1 MDRTSWIAVIICFIL
16 LLAYGPVVN
25 HLYPPQPRPAQP
37 ATATLP
43 PSAEPLPTP
52 GNGTPA
58 VPAPPASQPEIAS
71 APGDFT
77 PDLPP
82 EQVAVLENSLFAV
95 TLTTHGGAVKEV
107 TLKQHQAENGKPVV
121 LNSASSQPLLNLSGW
136 GGPGSLQA
144 YTLESST
151 PASATFTRVL
161 RPGLSL
167 SRTYT
172 LGDNY
177 QIRLS
182 QTVFNTGTSP
192 EALPAYD
199 LHLGTAAS
207 VYFTPGERPYV
218 GLSWF
223 TQDRDYIKHKL
234 PEFDGFR
241 PLGIPFSSGK
251 SILQSKEGVELRWA
265 AVKSQF
271 FAVVVACEGFNA
283 SGVKGV
289 RRELPA
295 FRPKNEPIPDGIEAA
310 LAVPGV
316 AVGPASSYQQQFL
329 VYAGPK
335 EDHRLR
341 PLPDQI
347 DHVMEFGWMGP
358 VSRPLLMFMN
368 VVHNWT
374 GNYGLSII
382 LLTIVVKGVL
392 WWPQG
397 AANRSM
403 KRMAA
408 VGPLM
413 KEMQEK
419 YKDDP
424 KKLNEKM
431 LDIYRDY
438 GVNPVGGCLPMLI
451 QLPVFLGF
459 YYMLL
464 SAIELRHAGF
474 LWVADLSQP
483 DTIWRLPIPGLEF
496 PVNPMPLIMA
506 ATMYW
511 SMQSTPQ
518 PAGVDNPAYKI
529 MKFMPLIFLLF
540 CYNFSS
546 ALSLYWT
553 VQNLLSIVQIK
564 VNNLT
569 PAPTLEELKAEAQR
583 KRKQRKAGPWNRT

>member
-1 MDRTSWIAVIICFIL
+1 MDRTSWIAVIVCFLL

-25 HLYPPQPRPAQP
+25 HFYPPAPRPAAPRAVEAP
-37 ATATLP
+37 AAPSQVSGNGASLVP
-43 PSAEPLPTP
+43 PAPVAEIAPSAPT
-52 GNGTPA
+52 T
-58 VPAPPASQPEIAS
+58 
-71 APGDFT
+71 
-77 PDLPP
+77 DLPA
-82 EQVAVLENSLFAV
+82 EETVVLENNLFAV
-95 TLTTHGGAVKEV
+95 TFTTHGGAIRGVSLKE
-107 TLKQHQAENGKPVV
+107 HQAGDGKPVV
-121 LNSASSQPLLNLSGW
+121 LNAAATLPLLNLRGW
-136 GGPGSLQA
+136 GDDAPIHA
-144 YTLESST
+144 FAIESRTDS
-151 PASATFTRVL
+151 SITFTRMI

-167 SRTYT
+167 VRTYT
-172 LGDNY
+172 IGDDY

-182 QTVFNTGTSP
+182 QTVFNTGTAA
-192 EALPAYD
+192 EALPAYN
-199 LHLGTAAS
+199 LHLGTASS

-223 TQDRDYIKHKL
+223 TQERDYIKHKL

-241 PLGIPFSSGK
+241 PLGIPLSSGK
-251 SILQSKEGVELRWA
+251 SVIQSKEGQSIRWA

-271 FAVVVACEGFNA
+271 FVVVVACEGFTA
-283 SGVKGV
+283 SGVRGI
-289 RRELPA
+289 RQELPE
-295 FRPKNEPIPDGIEAA
+295 FRPKNEPVPDGIQAD
-310 LAVPGV
+310 LTVPGV
-316 AVGPASSYQQQFL
+316 AVGPAASFQQQFL
-329 VYAGPK
+329 IYAGPK
-335 EDHRLR
+335 EDRRLR

-358 VSRPLLMFMN
+358 ISRPLLMFMN
-368 VVHNWT
+368 LVHSWT

-382 LLTIVVKGVL
+382 LLTIVIKGVL
-392 WWPQG
+392 WWPQS

-403 KRMAA
+403 KRMSA
-408 VGPLM
+408 VGPLI
-413 KEMQEK
+413 KELQDK

-424 KKLNEKM
+424 QKLNQKM
-431 LDIYRDY
+431 LDVYRDY

-464 SAIELRHAGF
+464 SAIELRHAEF

-483 DTIWRLPIPGLEF
+483 DTIFRLPIPGLEF

-511 SMQSTPQ
+511 SMHATPQ

-553 VQNLLSIVQIK
+553 VQNLLSILQIK
-564 VNNLT
+564 VNNMQ
-569 PAPTLEELKAEAQR
+569 PAPTLEELKAEAAR
-583 KRKQRKAGPWNRT
+583 KRKQRKSSPWNRT